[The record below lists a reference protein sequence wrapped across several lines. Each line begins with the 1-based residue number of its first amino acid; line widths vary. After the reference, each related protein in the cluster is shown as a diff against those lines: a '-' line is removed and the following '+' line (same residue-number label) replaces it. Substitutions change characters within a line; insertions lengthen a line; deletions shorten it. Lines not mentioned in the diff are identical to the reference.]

1 MRDGRGAGGRAIND
15 ARARAALLQRGYALR
30 GLAAAC
36 LLGTP
41 AAAPAAAA
49 AAAAATAAA
58 AAAARLGAARRGGLG
73 EVLGLVALV
82 AEDAA
87 LRLGAAQPRD
97 DLLEATQ

>member
-41 AAAPAAAA
+41 AAAPAAA